1 MLHPVEPEYVG
12 GDERTY
18 RPAPARGGEC
28 PPHLA
33 GLRYRATETMWP
45 YSDDESSSRP
55 VGMASVSERAAPSRK
70 YSGKRLK
77 TQTRAANGMNRV

>member
-1 MLHPVEPEYVG
+1 MLLQSSPS
-12 GDERTY
+12 TSAAMS
-18 RPAPARGGEC
+18 APTAPPPPGGEC

-33 GLRYRATETMWP
+33 GLRYRATEAMWP

-70 YSGKRLK
+70 YSGKRLE